1 MATLE
6 AQYGKWDKDR
16 IKRQFSQLVSLS
28 VPIIFQRLGI
38 MTLGIVDTA
47 MVARYSTIEV
57 GYSHD
62 KNF

>member
-28 VPIIFQRLGI
+28 VPIILIIAFTQ
-38 MTLGIVDTA
+38 A
-47 MVARYSTIEV
+47 
-57 GYSHD
+57 H
-62 KNF
+62 